1 MGKRHNILSIST
13 FKNSKYIDCL
23 ERNLEIKNFK
33 KEYPTQFNFMF
44 DTFKTLIYVN
54 NVLFSDNDF
63 NKVEMVEKIRQYIE
77 NYLYVDY
84 ENSDKRKYSVRT
96 LQSIFDKHSIY
107 LYNKMNCWYD
117 IFSTL
122 TIKDINEVNSLKE
135 ITKEIE
141 FEMERLEKH
150 QFDNL
155 INKNIS
161 YEKAIKIYDK
171 RYLSIFD
178 DKILPK
184 NEKAI
189 KEYKENFYN
198 MFGKKLTNKEFNYI
212 KELYN
217 LIAKAHNGLINFNK
231 QSYWKTINNIKIENL
246 DDMYSL
252 YLKSLNIEKN
262 IDIIDKLK
270 KEWDFLGDYIN
281 NCIYDALEA
290 EILTFNETIFCYD
303 MLYFKQKIQKYKI
316 NNIPLKNEMVQKLL
330 KDTLKINKV
339 MNENNSQKTFD
350 FIQKIIKNNSKYFI
364 TIN

>member
-44 DTFKTLIYVN
+44 DTFKTLIHIN

-63 NKVEMVEKIRQYIE
+63 NKIEMVEKIRQYIE
-77 NYLYVDY
+77 NYLYMDY

-96 LQSIFDKHSIY
+96 IQSIFDKHSIY
-107 LYNKMNCWYD
+107 LYNKMNYWYD
-117 IFSTL
+117 IFSNL
-122 TIKDINEVNSLKE
+122 TIRDINQVNSLKE
-135 ITKEIE
+135 IKNEIE
-141 FEMERLEKH
+141 FEMERLEKQ
-150 QFDNL
+150 QFDYL
-155 INKNIS
+155 INKTIS
-161 YEKAIKIYDK
+161 YGKTTNIYNK

-178 DKILPK
+178 ESIFPK

-189 KEYKENFYN
+189 KDYKDNFYN
-198 MFGKKLTNKEFNYI
+198 MFGKKLTKKEFDYI

-217 LIAKAHNGLINFNK
+217 LIAKANNGLINFNN
-231 QSYWKTINNIKIENL
+231 QSYWETINAIKIENL
-246 DDMYSL
+246 DDMYNL

-262 IDIIDKLK
+262 VDIMDKIR
-270 KEWDFLGDYIN
+270 KELNFCKNYFD
-281 NCIYDALEA
+281 NCIYGALEYG
-290 EILTFNETIFCYD
+290 LFTFNETIFCYD
-303 MLYFKQKIQKYKI
+303 LLYFKQEIKKYKI
-316 NNIPLKNEMVQKLL
+316 NEIPLKNEMVKKLV
-330 KDTLKINKV
+330 KDILKINKV
-339 MNENNSQKTFD
+339 MFEDDNQKTFD